1 MKKLLIATMLL
12 ISTPALATT
21 CKIVGIADGDT
32 ATCLTSSKNQI
43 KIRFDQ
49 ISPNP
54 PSVVYGRT
62 QTPFIHKILGVAV
75 QVARLKPK

>member
-21 CKIVGIADGDT
+21 CKIVGITDGDT

-49 ISPNP
+49 IDAPEKKTGVRHSGTPNAIQYDFWQT
-54 PSVVYGRT
+54 SNT
-62 QTPFIHKILGVAV
+62 QN
-75 QVARLKPK
+75 